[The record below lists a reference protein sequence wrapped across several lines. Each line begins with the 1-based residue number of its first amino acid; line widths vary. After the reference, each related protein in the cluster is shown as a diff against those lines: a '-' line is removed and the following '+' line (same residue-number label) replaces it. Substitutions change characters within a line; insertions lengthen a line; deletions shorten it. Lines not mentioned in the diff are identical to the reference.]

1 MVRAHYQTVHVGN
14 SPMNLLQV
22 LQNHEQ
28 ENASIYLIM
37 DQAKSNSLLTQLYE
51 LDPTAEVE
59 YLFADTSFNEL
70 SELSPIIL
78 NLGCDSPLIEP
89 LSSQPDWQNSTVIIA
104 TSQTKP
110 HVLQLL
116 RNRLV
121 LQQEQGKPLFFRYFS
136 SGVLPSIFN
145 TLTSSR
151 FSQFSD
157 AISTWLVYSNNNWQQ
172 LSTVSSRHV
181 LQDFTITTD
190 EVGRLLSNINQ
201 ERRHGN

>member
-1 MVRAHYQTVHVGN
+1 
-14 SPMNLLQV
+14 MNLQQK
-22 LQNHEQ
+22 LQNLE
-28 ENASIYLIM
+28 EEEKFSSYLIM

-51 LDPTAEVE
+51 LDPKAEIE
-59 YLFADTSFNEL
+59 YLYADTSFNEL
-70 SELSPIIL
+70 RELSPIIL

-89 LSSQPDWQNSTVIIA
+89 LSLQSDWQKSTIIIA
-104 TSQTKP
+104 TSHTRP
-110 HVLQLL
+110 YLFQLL

-157 AISTWLVYSNNNWQQ
+157 AISTWLVYSNDNWQQ
-172 LSTVSSRHV
+172 LSTVSSSHV

-201 ERRHGN
+201 ERRHGH